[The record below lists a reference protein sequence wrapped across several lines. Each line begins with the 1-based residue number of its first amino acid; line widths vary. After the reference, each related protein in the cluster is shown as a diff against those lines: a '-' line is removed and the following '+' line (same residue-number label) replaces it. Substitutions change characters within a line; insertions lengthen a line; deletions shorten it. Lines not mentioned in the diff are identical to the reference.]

1 MMSTFNPSLEQGPI
15 VQAKYTSNNIITLAW
30 NMPESLEAEA
40 IYLSASPEFDENN
53 STPLEVQI
61 EPVGA
66 SFTRTP
72 LPGRSYYH
80 VKFNDGSV
88 TTVTDRM
95 IHTDGVVNFRDMGGY
110 HTEDGR
116 TTRWG
121 MLLRSA
127 DLHELSEQD
136 LKTADALGIDWIC
149 DLRSDFEVASRP
161 SPAIGKAI
169 NTNIPFMAEASP
181 QEMQKIGLDLNAGY
195 KAMILNTNKCSLIL
209 HELLTEDRGTSLFHC
224 AAGKD
229 RTGVVCAL
237 ILLTLGVPRE
247 VVIEDYELTNL
258 AIDGL
263 LQRFLSGNNKDH
275 IDQLPEEMKKDW
287 NGEVPEMMKAAF
299 IRASLE
305 AIDDNYGSFENYLHK
320 GLGITEE
327 ERIQLKNKYLV

>member
-1 MMSTFNPSLEQGPI
+1 MSTFNPSLEQGPV

-30 NMPESLEAEA
+30 NMPESLKAEA
-40 IYLSASPEFDENN
+40 IYLSASPEFDESS
-53 STPLEVQI
+53 STPLDVQI

-72 LPGRSYYH
+72 FPGRSYYH
-80 VKFNDGSV
+80 IKFNDGSV

-149 DLRSDFEVASRP
+149 DLRSDFEVTSRP

-195 KAMILNTNKCSLIL
+195 KAMILNTDKCSLIL
-209 HELLTEDRGTSLFHC
+209 HELLKEDRDTSLFHC

-258 AIDGL
+258 ALDGL
-263 LQRFLSGNNKDH
+263 MQRFLSSSKEEDYKQYM
-275 IDQLPEEMKKDW
+275 DQMPELK
-287 NGEVPEMMKAAF
+287 NGIPEMMKAAF

-305 AIDDNYGSFENYLHK
+305 AIDDNYGTFENYLHE

-327 ERIQLKNKYLV
+327 ERTQLKNKFLV